1 MSENL
6 FEIRYNLQNGGV
18 ESMVNAA
25 DPYAMNWLGVN
36 NTWGTVK
43 NAKVVSVTPTENG
56 INTVYETYYL
66 RITAERALCGDTYRE
81 TYTLE
86 NRLEGDVFCNRGDF
100 GIYAPFRDSYA
111 NAKVC
116 MTERCNT
123 NIWCGRNTSY
133 INAVKMGL
141 CDFGLGLVL
150 TEGSLDS
157 YSIDRILHVVNSLG
171 NLGSDDRGD
180 FILHPT
186 PFRLRPGEKI
196 KLSWEMFW
204 YKDGHFR
211 EELEKRQDLILI
223 DSENFTYF

>member
-1 MSENL
+1 MSENS
-6 FEIRYNLQNGGV
+6 FEIRYNLENGGV
-18 ESMVNAA
+18 ESMVNTA

-43 NAKVVSVTPTENG
+43 NANVVSVTPTENG
-56 INTVYETYYL
+56 LCAVYETLYL
-66 RITAERALCGDTYRE
+66 RITADRALCGDTYRE

-111 NAKVC
+111 NAKIC

-157 YSIDRILHVVNSLG
+157 YSIDRILHVVNNLG
-171 NLGSDDRGD
+171 DLGSDDRGD

-196 KLSWEMFW
+196 KLSWKLFW
-204 YKDGHFR
+204 YKDCLLYTSPSPR
-211 EELEKRQDLILI
+211 D
-223 DSENFTYF
+223 